1 MKKRSKM
8 SANKSM
14 NMSGILLEQIA
25 SPTGSSNMDMFE
37 FSSTTQTSINYHM
50 LHLHNLGECN
60 KAISNIRE
68 QCRTAIKQCKTL
80 KIK

>member
-1 MKKRSKM
+1 MNKRSKM

-50 LHLHNLGECN
+50 LHLY
-60 KAISNIRE
+60 I
-68 QCRTAIKQCKTL
+68 
-80 KIK
+80 